1 MKKYSYRKLF
11 SMAIASVLTIFL
23 AVGCGNKQSEGTNA
37 DGKNSSSSGSVQ
49 KADELVVGISA
60 DPSTLDPMVQSGQAT
75 RLIKMNLYRGLLA
88 YQPDGKIGNEVAESY
103 QVAEDN
109 KTYTF
114 KIKQNAKFHDG
125 SDINAEDVK
134 FSMERILDEKVGA
147 TFRSDFKNILDKCE
161 VVDNKTVKII
171 LKQPSAPFI
180 DLLTLPESVIVSKA
194 WCQSHNNDLN
204 ANPMGS
210 GPYKFGKWDKGREIT
225 LSAFS
230 DFYKKGKPET
240 KGVRFVIIPDA
251 TTRANALKTG
261 EVDLI
266 DYVASKDVIAFEKEK
281 GIKVDISEAPFM
293 CLQINSKEG
302 PLANPKVRQAI
313 AYAVDRKSVITTA
326 FMGRG
331 TPIYGFPTRS
341 GQNGYDGKYDNYF
354 KFDQE
359 KAKQL
364 LTEAG
369 YPNGFKV
376 KILSSSTYDFHKQT
390 ALVIQDSLKKIG
402 IDAEVELPDWS
413 TRIER
418 SNKGDYQ
425 ILVSG
430 TAGNIVDMDWCTN
443 YFASGNPR
451 MNSAAWFADEEV
463 DKLLNE
469 GRSTLDPAKRAEI
482 YDKLRKRILD
492 LSPFVFI
499 NYREQCFARKD
510 TVEGFKNL
518 DGILTYNSGISIENT
533 YVRK

>member
-1 MKKYSYRKLF
+1 MKRHFYHKIF
-11 SMAIASVLTIFL
+11 SLALIAVMTMSFVT
-23 AVGCGNKQSEGTNA
+23 GCGQKQQAPSNS
-37 DGKNSSSSGSVQ
+37 DGKKDELVKKN
-49 KADELVVGISA
+49 ELVVGISA
-60 DPSTLDPMVQSGQAT
+60 DPSTLDPMIQSGQAT

-88 YQPDGKIGNEVAESY
+88 YQPDGKIGYEIAESY
-103 QVAEDN
+103 QVSEDN

-114 KIKQNAKFHDG
+114 KIKPNAKFHDG
-125 SDINAEDVK
+125 SDITAEDVK

-147 TFRSDFKNILDKCE
+147 TFRSDFKNVLDKCE

-171 LKQPSAPFI
+171 LKKPSAPFI
-180 DLLTLPESVIVSKA
+180 DLLTLPESAIVSKK
-194 WCQSHNNDLN
+194 WCESHNNDLN

-210 GPYKFGKWDKGREIT
+210 GPYKFGSWDKGREIIVN
-225 LSAFS
+225 AFS
-230 DFYKKGKPET
+230 DFYKKGKPES
-240 KGVRFVIIPDA
+240 KGIRFVIIADA
-251 TTRANALKTG
+251 TTRANALKTN

-313 AYAVDRKSVITTA
+313 AYAMDREGVINTA

-331 TPIYGFPTRS
+331 TPIYGFPTRV
-341 GQNGYDGKYDNYF
+341 GQNNYDGKYDNYF
-354 KFDQE
+354 KTDLE

-364 LTEAG
+364 LAEAG
-369 YPNGFKV
+369 YPNGFKTKV
-376 KILSSSTYDFHKQT
+376 LSSSTYDFHKQT
-390 ALVIQDSLKKIG
+390 AVVVQDSLKKIG
-402 IDAEVELPDWS
+402 IEAELELPDWS

-418 SNKGDYQ
+418 SNRGDYQ

-443 YFASGNPR
+443 YFASGEPR
-451 MNSAAWFADEEV
+451 MNSAAWFADAEV
-463 DKLLNE
+463 DKLLEE
-469 GRSTLDPAKRAEI
+469 GRTTLDTAKREEI

-499 NYREQCFARKD
+499 NYREQCFARNEN
-510 TVEGFKNL
+510 VEGFTNL
-518 DGILTYNSGISIENT
+518 DGVLTYNSGISLENT
-533 YVRK
+533 YVKEK